1 MLTPCAALFYPSR
14 MDFELSE
21 ENRLIKDTARRLAR
35 DIIAPRAKELD
46 ETGEYPHDYFE
57 AFKNAGMLGMALP
70 ESMGGTG
77 NGILPLCLAI
87 EEVAKYECGA
97 GLMLVLSGL
106 PTRPIM
112 FGGTP
117 EQQQKYLPSLAAGDT
132 KAAFCLTEPDHGSD
146 AANLQT
152 RAVRDGDDY
161 ILNGNKVYISGGTV
175 ADYLTVFARTGGPG
189 AKGISAFVVDAHAPG
204 VNIDRTDDKMGV
216 RSVPTAHFSF
226 QDVRVPAENLLGLEE
241 GNGFNHAMLTLN
253 SMRPTVG
260 ARGVGLA
267 EGCIAYALEWARERK
282 AFGSA
287 VIDFEAIQF
296 MFADMAIQVEAARNL
311 VYKAAWLVDQG
322 KFGKEHAHNLSI
334 AKAYATEVANK
345 VAFDSLQVLGAQ
357 GYMKDHP
364 LERHYRD
371 ARQLMIVE
379 GTSQVQ
385 RVVISRAMIDRNL
398 VYG

>member
-1 MLTPCAALFYPSR
+1 V
-14 MDFELSE
+14 DFELSDE
-21 ENRLIKDTARRLAR
+21 HKLIKATARRIAR
-35 DIIAPRAKELD
+35 EVIAPRAKEVD
-46 ETGEYPHDYFE
+46 DSGEYPHDFFA
-57 AFKNAGMLGMALP
+57 AFKQAGLLGMAIP
-70 ESMGGTG
+70 EEMGGTG
-77 NGILPLCLAI
+77 NGVLPICFAI

-97 GLMLVLSGL
+97 GLMLVLTGL
-106 PTRPIM
+106 PNRPIV
-112 FGGTP
+112 FGGTK
-117 EQQQKYLPSLAAGDT
+117 EQQQRFLPSAARGDT
-132 KAAFCLTEPDHGSD
+132 KGAFCLTEPDHGSD
-146 AANLQT
+146 AANLET
-152 RAVRDGDDY
+152 RAARDGDDY
-161 ILNGNKVYISGGTV
+161 VLNGNKVYISGGTV

-204 VNIDRTDDKMGV
+204 INIDRTDDKMGV

-226 QDVRVPAENLLGLEE
+226 QDVRVPAANMLGGVE
-241 GNGFNHAMLTLN
+241 GQGFNTAMLTLN
-253 SMRPTVG
+253 SLRPTVG

-267 EGCIAYALEWARERK
+267 EGAASYALEWARERK
-282 AFGSA
+282 AFGSS

-296 MFADMAIQVEAARNL
+296 MFADMAIEIEAARNL

-322 KFGKEHAHNLSI
+322 KYTREYAHNLSI
-334 AKAYATEVANK
+334 AKAYATEMANR
-345 VAFDSLQVLGAQ
+345 VAFNALQVLGAQ

-385 RVVISRAMIDRNL
+385 RVVISRSMIDRNL

>member
-1 MLTPCAALFYPSR
+1 ME
-14 MDFELSE
+14 FELSE
-21 ENRLIKDTARRLAR
+21 EHRLIKDTARRIAK
-35 DIIAPRAKELD
+35 DVVAPRAKELD
-46 ETGEYPHDYFE
+46 ETCEYPHDYFE
-57 AFKNAGMLGMALP
+57 AFKQAGLLGMALP
-70 ESMGGTG
+70 EEMGGTG

-117 EQQQKYLPSLAAGDT
+117 EQQQQWLPAAANGDL
-132 KAAFCLTEPDHGSD
+132 KGAFCLTEPDAGSD
-146 AANLQT
+146 AASLKT

-161 ILNGNKVYISGGTV
+161 VLNGNKVYISGGTV
-175 ADYLTVFARTGGPG
+175 ADFLTVFARTGGEG
-189 AKGISAFVVDAHAPG
+189 AKGISAFVVDAKSPG
-204 VNIDRTDDKMGV
+204 VVIDRTDDKMGV

-226 QDVRVPAENLLGLEE
+226 QDVRVPASNLLGGEE
-241 GNGFNHAMLTLN
+241 GKGFNHAMLTLN
-253 SMRPTVG
+253 SLRPTVG
-260 ARGVGLA
+260 ARGIGLA
-267 EGCIAYALEWARERK
+267 EGCISYALDWARERK
-282 AFGSA
+282 VFGDA
-287 VIDFEAIQF
+287 VIDLQAIQF
-296 MFADMAIQVEAARNL
+296 MFAEMAIQVEAARNL

-322 KFGKEHAHNLSI
+322 KFGRENAHHLSI
-334 AKAYATEVANK
+334 AKAYATEMANK

-385 RVVISRAMIDRNL
+385 RVVISRAMQDRAL

>member
-1 MLTPCAALFYPSR
+1 

-21 ENRLIKDTARRLAR
+21 EHRLIKDTARRIAK
-35 DIIAPRAKELD
+35 DVVAPRAKELD
-46 ETGEYPHDYFE
+46 ETGQYPHDYFE
-57 AFKNAGMLGMALP
+57 AFKQAGLLGMAIP
-70 ESMGGTG
+70 EEMGGTG

-106 PTRPIM
+106 PNRPIV
-112 FGGTP
+112 FGGTK
-117 EQQQKYLPSLAAGDT
+117 EQQAKYLPNAANGVT
-132 KAAFCLTEPDHGSD
+132 KGAFCLTEPDHGSD

-189 AKGISAFVVDAHAPG
+189 AKGISAFVVEAHAPG
-204 VNIDRTDDKMGV
+204 VHIDRTDDKMGV

-226 QDVRVPAENLLGLEE
+226 QDVRVPAENLLGLRE
-241 GNGFNHAMLTLN
+241 GSGFNHAMLTLN

-267 EGCIAYALEWARERK
+267 EGAAAYALEWARERK
-282 AFGSA
+282 AFGNA
-287 VIDFEAIQF
+287 VIDFQAIQF
-296 MFADMAIQVEAARNL
+296 MFTDMAIQIEAARNL

-322 KFGKEHAHNLSI
+322 KFGKEYAHNLSI
-334 AKAYATEVANK
+334 AKAFATEMANK

-379 GTSQVQ
+379 GSSQVQ
-385 RVVISRAMIDRNL
+385 RVVISRNMIDRNL

>member
-1 MLTPCAALFYPSR
+1 ME
-14 MDFELSE
+14 FELSE
-21 ENRLIKDTARRLAR
+21 EHRLIKDTARRIAR
-35 DIIAPRAKELD
+35 EVVAPRAKELD
-46 ETGEYPHDYFE
+46 ETGEYPHDIFA
-57 AFKNAGMLGMALP
+57 AFKAAGLLGMAIP
-70 ESMGGTG
+70 EEMGGTG
-77 NGILPLCLAI
+77 NGILPICLAI

-97 GLMLVLSGL
+97 GLILVLSGL
-106 PTRPIM
+106 PTRPIV
-112 FGGTP
+112 FGGTK
-117 EQQQKYLPSLAAGDT
+117 EQQQKWLPALAAGDT

-146 AANLQT
+146 AAALET
-152 RAVRDGDDY
+152 RATRDGDDY

-175 ADYLTVFARTGGPG
+175 AEQLTVFARTGGPG

-204 VNIDRTDDKMGV
+204 VVIDRTDDKMGV

-226 QDVRVPAENLLGLEE
+226 SDVRVPAENLLGLAE

-267 EGCIAYALEWARERK
+267 EGAAAYALEWARERK
-282 AFGSA
+282 AFGNA

-296 MFADMAIQVEAARNL
+296 MFADMAIQIEAARNL

-322 KFGKEHAHNLSI
+322 KFSREYAHHLSI
-334 AKAYATEVANK
+334 AKAFATEMANK
-345 VAFDSLQVLGAQ
+345 VAFDALQVLGAQ

-385 RVVISRAMIDRNL
+385 RVVISRSMIDRAL

>member
-1 MLTPCAALFYPSR
+1 

-21 ENRLIKDTARRLAR
+21 EHRMIKDTARRIAR
-35 DIIAPRAKELD
+35 DVVAPRAKELD
-46 ETGEYPHDYFE
+46 ETGEYPEDIFQ
-57 AFKNAGMLGMALP
+57 AFKQAGLLGMAIP

-112 FGGTP
+112 FGGTA
-117 EQQQKYLPSLAAGDT
+117 EQHQKWLPALCNGER

-175 ADYLTVFARTGGPG
+175 ADQLTVFARTGGPG

-204 VNIDRTDDKMGV
+204 VVIDRTDDKMGV

-226 QDVRVPAENLLGLEE
+226 QDVRVPAENLLGGVE
-241 GNGFNHAMLTLN
+241 GAGFNHAMLTLN

-267 EGCIAYALEWARERK
+267 EGAAGYAMEWARERK
-282 AFGSA
+282 AFGNS

-296 MFADMAIQVEAARNL
+296 MFADMAIQIEAARNL

-322 KFGKEHAHNLSI
+322 KFGKEYAHNLSI
-334 AKAYATEVANK
+334 AKAYATEMANR
-345 VAFDSLQVLGAQ
+345 VAFDALQVLGAQ
-357 GYMKDHP
+357 GYMKEHP

-371 ARQLMIVE
+371 ARQLTIVE
-379 GTSQVQ
+379 GTSQIQ
-385 RVVISRAMIDRNL
+385 RVVISRAMIDRSL

>member
-1 MLTPCAALFYPSR
+1 

-21 ENRLIKDTARRLAR
+21 EHRLIKDTARRIAK
-35 DIIAPRAKELD
+35 DVVAPRAKELD
-46 ETGEYPHDYFE
+46 ETGQYPHDYFE
-57 AFKNAGMLGMALP
+57 AFKQSGLLGMAIP
-70 ESMGGTG
+70 EEMGGTG

-97 GLMLVLSGL
+97 GLMLVLTGL
-106 PTRPIM
+106 PNRPIV

-117 EQQQKYLPSLAAGDT
+117 EQQAKYLPNAANGVT
-132 KAAFCLTEPDHGSD
+132 KGAFCLTEPDHGSD

-175 ADYLTVFARTGGPG
+175 ADYLTVFARTSGPG

-204 VNIDRTDDKMGV
+204 VHIDRTDDKMGV

-226 QDVRVPAENLLGLEE
+226 QDVRVPAENLLGLSE
-241 GNGFNHAMLTLN
+241 GAGFNHAMLTLN

-267 EGCIAYALEWARERK
+267 EGAAAYALEWARERK

-296 MFADMAIQVEAARNL
+296 MFADMAIQIEAARNL
-311 VYKAAWLVDQG
+311 VYKAAWMVDQG
-322 KFGKEHAHNLSI
+322 KFTKEYAHNLSI
-334 AKAYATEVANK
+334 AKAFATEMANK
-345 VAFDSLQVLGAQ
+345 VASAALQVLGAQ

-379 GTSQVQ
+379 GSSQVQ
-385 RVVISRAMIDRNL
+385 RVVISRSMIDRNL

>member
-1 MLTPCAALFYPSR
+1 

-21 ENRLIKDTARRLAR
+21 EHRLIKDTARRIAKEVV
-35 DIIAPRAKELD
+35 APRAKELD
-46 ETGEYPHDYFE
+46 ETGEYPHDYFD
-57 AFKNAGMLGMALP
+57 AFKKAGLLGMAIP
-70 ESMGGTG
+70 EEMGGTG
-77 NGILPLCLAI
+77 NGILPICLAI

-97 GLMLVLSGL
+97 GLLLVLSGL
-106 PTRPIM
+106 PTRPIV
-112 FGGTP
+112 FGGTK
-117 EQQQKYLPSLAAGDT
+117 EQQQQYLPALARGDA
-132 KAAFCLTEPDHGSD
+132 KGSFCLTEPDHGSD
-146 AANLQT
+146 AAALET
-152 RAVRDGDDY
+152 RATRDGDDY

-189 AKGISAFVVDAHAPG
+189 ARGISAFVVDAHAPG
-204 VNIDRTDDKMGV
+204 VHIDRIDDKMGV

-226 QDVRVPAENLLGLEE
+226 TDVRVPAENLLGLQE

-267 EGCIAYALEWARERK
+267 EGAASYALEWARERK
-282 AFGSA
+282 AFGSS

-296 MFADMAIQVEAARNL
+296 MFADMAIQIEAARNL

-322 KFGKEHAHNLSI
+322 KYTREYAHHLSI
-334 AKAYATEVANK
+334 AKTFATEMANK
-345 VAFDSLQVLGAQ
+345 VAFDALQVLGAQ
-357 GYMKDHP
+357 GYMRDHP

-371 ARQLMIVE
+371 ARQLTIVE
-379 GTSQVQ
+379 GSSQVQ
-385 RVVISRAMIDRNL
+385 RVVISRSMIERAL

>member
-1 MLTPCAALFYPSR
+1 

-21 ENRLIKDTARRLAR
+21 EHRLIKDTARRIAK
-35 DIIAPRAKELD
+35 DVVAPRAKELD
-46 ETGEYPHDYFE
+46 ETGQYPHDYFE
-57 AFKNAGMLGMALP
+57 AFKQAGLLGMAIP
-70 ESMGGTG
+70 EEMGGTG

-106 PTRPIM
+106 PNRPIV
-112 FGGTP
+112 FGGTK
-117 EQQQKYLPSLAAGDT
+117 EQQAKYLPDAANGVT
-132 KAAFCLTEPDHGSD
+132 KGAFCLTEPDHGSD

-161 ILNGNKVYISGGTV
+161 VLNGNKVYISGGTV

-189 AKGISAFVVDAHAPG
+189 AKGISAFVVDAHAAG
-204 VNIDRTDDKMGV
+204 VHIDRTDDKMGV

-226 QDVRVPAENLLGLEE
+226 QDVRVPAENLLGLRE
-241 GNGFNHAMLTLN
+241 GSGFNHAMLTLN

-267 EGCIAYALEWARERK
+267 EGAAAYALEWARERK
-282 AFGSA
+282 AFGNA
-287 VIDFEAIQF
+287 VIDFQAIQF
-296 MFADMAIQVEAARNL
+296 MFADMAIQIEAARNL

-322 KFGKEHAHNLSI
+322 KFGKEYAHNLSI
-334 AKAYATEVANK
+334 AKAFATEMANK

-364 LERHYRD
+364 LERHFGD

-379 GTSQVQ
+379 GSSQVQ
-385 RVVISRAMIDRNL
+385 RVVISRNMIDRNL

>member
-1 MLTPCAALFYPSR
+1 

-21 ENRLIKDTARRLAR
+21 ENKLIKDTARRIAR
-35 DIIAPRAKELD
+35 EVVAPRAKELD

-57 AFKNAGMLGMALP
+57 AFKQAGLLGMAIP

-106 PTRPIM
+106 PTRPIV
-112 FGGTP
+112 FGGSAA
-117 EQQQKYLPSLAAGDT
+117 QQQKYLPALAGGDA

-146 AANLQT
+146 AAALET
-152 RAVRDGDDY
+152 RATRHGDDY
-161 ILNGNKVYISGGTV
+161 VINGNKVYISGGTV

-189 AKGISAFVVDAHAPG
+189 AKGISAFVVEAHAPG
-204 VNIDRTDDKMGV
+204 VRIDRTDDKMGV

-226 QDVRVPAENLLGLEE
+226 QDVRVPAENLLGNAE
-241 GNGFNHAMLTLN
+241 GNGFNTAMLTLN

-267 EGCIAYALEWARERK
+267 EGAASYALEWARGRK
-282 AFGSA
+282 AFGND
-287 VIDFEAIQF
+287 VIDFQAIQF
-296 MFADMAIQVEAARNL
+296 MFADMAIQIEAARNL

-322 KFGKEHAHNLSI
+322 KYSREYAHNLSI
-334 AKAYATEVANK
+334 AKAYATEMANK
-345 VAFDSLQVLGAQ
+345 VAFDALQVLGAQ

-385 RVVISRAMIDRNL
+385 RVVISRAMIDRAL

>member
-1 MLTPCAALFYPSR
+1 ME
-14 MDFELSE
+14 FELSE
-21 ENRLIKDTARRLAR
+21 EHRLIKDTARRIAR
-35 DIIAPRAKELD
+35 DVVAPRAKELD
-46 ETGEYPHDYFE
+46 ETGQYPEDYFE
-57 AFKNAGMLGMALP
+57 AFKSAGLLGMAIP
-70 ESMGGTG
+70 EEMGGTG

-97 GLMLVLSGL
+97 GLMLVLTGL
-106 PTRPIM
+106 PNRPIV
-112 FGGTP
+112 FGGTA
-117 EQQQKYLPSLAAGDT
+117 EQQQKYLPNAANGVT
-132 KAAFCLTEPDHGSD
+132 RGAFCLTEPDHGSD

-152 RAVRDGDDY
+152 RATRDGDDY

-175 ADYLTVFARTGGPG
+175 ADYLTVFARTGAPG

-226 QDVRVPAENLLGLEE
+226 SDVRVPAENLLGLAE
-241 GNGFNHAMLTLN
+241 GAGFSHAMLTLN

-267 EGCIAYALEWARERK
+267 EGAAAYALEWARERK
-282 AFGSA
+282 AFGSS
-287 VIDFEAIQF
+287 VVDFEAIQF
-296 MFADMAIQVEAARNL
+296 MFADMAIQIEAARNL

-322 KFGKEHAHNLSI
+322 KFGKEYAHNLSI
-334 AKAYATEVANK
+334 AKAYATEMANNVAS
-345 VAFDSLQVLGAQ
+345 AALQVLGAQ

-379 GTSQVQ
+379 GSSQVQ

>member
-1 MLTPCAALFYPSR
+1 

-21 ENRLIKDTARRLAR
+21 ENRLIKDTARRIAK
-35 DIIAPRAKELD
+35 DVVAPRAKELD

-57 AFKNAGMLGMALP
+57 AFKKAGLLGMAIP

-97 GLMLVLSGL
+97 GLMLVLTGL
-106 PTRPIM
+106 PNRPIM

-117 EQQQKYLPSLAAGDT
+117 EQQQRYLPNAANGVT
-132 KAAFCLTEPDHGSD
+132 KGAFCLTEPDHGSD
-146 AANLQT
+146 AANLET

-161 ILNGNKVYISGGTV
+161 VINGNKVYISGGTV
-175 ADYLTVFARTGGPG
+175 ADFLTVFARTGGPG

-204 VNIDRTDDKMGV
+204 VHIDRTDDKMGV

-226 QDVRVPAENLLGLEE
+226 QDVRVPAENLLGHTE
-241 GNGFNHAMLTLN
+241 GAGFNHAMLTLN
-253 SMRPTVG
+253 SLRPTVG

-267 EGCIAYALEWARERK
+267 EGAAGYALEWARERK
-282 AFGSA
+282 AFGNSI
-287 VIDFEAIQF
+287 VDFQAIQF
-296 MFADMAIQVEAARNL
+296 MFADMAIQIEAARNL
-311 VYKAAWLVDQG
+311 VYKAAWLVDHG
-322 KFGKEHAHNLSI
+322 KFGKEHAHHLSI
-334 AKAYATEVANK
+334 AKAYATEMANR
-345 VAFDSLQVLGAQ
+345 VAFDALQVLGAQ

-379 GTSQVQ
+379 GSSQIQ
-385 RVVISRAMIDRNL
+385 RVVISRAMLDRAL

>member
-1 MLTPCAALFYPSR
+1 

-21 ENRLIKDTARRLAR
+21 EHRMIKDTARRIAR
-35 DIIAPRAKELD
+35 DVVAPRAKELD
-46 ETGEYPHDYFE
+46 ETGEYPEDIFQ
-57 AFKNAGMLGMALP
+57 AFKQAGLLGMAIP

-112 FGGTP
+112 FGGTA
-117 EQQQKYLPSLAAGDT
+117 EQHQKWLPSLCSGER

-175 ADYLTVFARTGGPG
+175 ADQLTVFARTGGSG

-204 VNIDRTDDKMGV
+204 VVIDRTDDKMGV

-226 QDVRVPAENLLGLEE
+226 QDVRVPAENLLGGTE
-241 GNGFNHAMLTLN
+241 GAGFNHAMLTLN

-267 EGCIAYALEWARERK
+267 EGAAGYAMEWARERK
-282 AFGSA
+282 AFGSS

-296 MFADMAIQVEAARNL
+296 MFAEMAIQIEAARNL

-322 KFGKEHAHNLSI
+322 KFGKEYAHNLSI
-334 AKAYATEVANK
+334 AKAYATEMANR
-345 VAFDSLQVLGAQ
+345 VAFDALQVLGAQ

-371 ARQLMIVE
+371 ARQLTIVE

-385 RVVISRAMIDRNL
+385 RVVISRSMIDRNL

>member
-1 MLTPCAALFYPSR
+1 

-21 ENRLIKDTARRLAR
+21 EHRLIKETARRIAR
-35 DIIAPRAKELD
+35 EVVAPRAKELD

-57 AFKNAGMLGMALP
+57 AFKKAGLLGMAIP
-70 ESMGGTG
+70 EDMGGTG
-77 NGILPLCLAI
+77 NGILPICLAI

-97 GLMLVLSGL
+97 GLMLVLTGL
-106 PTRPIM
+106 PNRPIV
-112 FGGTP
+112 FGGTK
-117 EQQQKYLPSLAAGDT
+117 EQQLRYLPQAATGET

-146 AANLQT
+146 AANLET
-152 RAVRDGDDY
+152 RATRDGDDY

-204 VNIDRTDDKMGV
+204 VRIDRTDDKMGV
-216 RSVPTAHFSF
+216 RSIPTAHFSF
-226 QDVRVPAENLLGLEE
+226 SDVRVPAENLLGGVE

-267 EGCIAYALEWARERK
+267 EGAASYALEWARGRK

-296 MFADMAIQVEAARNL
+296 MFADMAIQIEAARNL

-322 KFGKEHAHNLSI
+322 KYTREYAHHLSI
-334 AKAYATEVANK
+334 AKAYATEMANK
-345 VAFDSLQVLGAQ
+345 VAFDALQVLGAQ

-379 GTSQVQ
+379 GSSQVQ
-385 RVVISRAMIDRNL
+385 RVVISRSMIDRTL

>member
-1 MLTPCAALFYPSR
+1 

-21 ENRLIKDTARRLAR
+21 EHRLIKDTARRIAR
-35 DIIAPRAKELD
+35 EVVAPRAKELD

-57 AFKNAGMLGMALP
+57 AFKKAGLLGMAIP
-70 ESMGGTG
+70 EEMGGTG
-77 NGILPLCLAI
+77 NGILPICLAI

-97 GLMLVLSGL
+97 GLLLVLTGL
-106 PTRPIM
+106 PNRPIV
-112 FGGTP
+112 FGGTK
-117 EQQQKYLPSLAAGDT
+117 EQQQRYLPNAATGVT
-132 KAAFCLTEPDHGSD
+132 KGAFCLTEPDHGSD

-189 AKGISAFVVDAHAPG
+189 AKGISAFVVDAHSPG
-204 VNIDRTDDKMGV
+204 INIDRTDDKMGV
-216 RSVPTAHFSF
+216 RSIPTAHFSF
-226 QDVRVPAENLLGLEE
+226 QDVRVPAENLLGLAE

-267 EGCIAYALEWARERK
+267 EGALAYALEWARDRK

-296 MFADMAIQVEAARNL
+296 MFADMAIQIEAARNL

-322 KFGKEHAHNLSI
+322 KYTREYAHYLSI
-334 AKAYATEVANK
+334 AKAYATEMANRVASD
-345 VAFDSLQVLGAQ
+345 ALQVLGAQ

-379 GTSQVQ
+379 GSSQVQ
-385 RVVISRAMIDRNL
+385 RVVISRALIDRAL

>member
-1 MLTPCAALFYPSR
+1 MLTPCAALFYPSG

-21 ENRLIKDTARRLAR
+21 EHRLIKDTARRIAK
-35 DIIAPRAKELD
+35 DVIAPRAKELD

-161 ILNGNKVYISGGTV
+161 VLNGNKVYISGGTV

-226 QDVRVPAENLLGLEE
+226 QDVRVPAENLLGLDE

-282 AFGSA
+282 AFGSS

-322 KFGKEHAHNLSI
+322 KFGKEYAHNLSI

>member
-1 MLTPCAALFYPSR
+1 

-21 ENRLIKDTARRLAR
+21 EHRLIKDTARRIAR
-35 DIIAPRAKELD
+35 DVIAPRAKEVD
-46 ETGEYPHDYFE
+46 ETGEYPHDFFD
-57 AFKNAGMLGMALP
+57 AFKKAGLLGMAIP

-77 NGILPLCLAI
+77 NGILPICLAI

-106 PTRPIM
+106 PTRPIV
-112 FGGTP
+112 FGGNAA
-117 EQQQKYLPSLAAGDT
+117 QQQQYLPGLANGDT

-146 AANLQT
+146 AAALET

-161 ILNGNKVYISGGTV
+161 VLNGNKVYISGGTV

-204 VNIDRTDDKMGV
+204 INIDRTDDKMGV

-226 QDVRVPAENLLGLEE
+226 QDVRVPAENLLGGAE
-241 GNGFNHAMLTLN
+241 GNGFNHAMITLN

-267 EGCIAYALEWARERK
+267 EGAAAYALEWARDRS
-282 AFGSA
+282 AFGSS
-287 VIDFEAIQF
+287 VVDFQAIQF
-296 MFADMAIQVEAARNL
+296 MFADMAIEIEAARNL

-322 KFGKEHAHNLSI
+322 KYGREYAHNLSI
-334 AKAYATEVANK
+334 AKAYATEMANR
-345 VAFDSLQVLGAQ
+345 VAFNALQVLGAQ

-385 RVVISRAMIDRNL
+385 RVVISRAMLDRSL

>member
-1 MLTPCAALFYPSR
+1 ME
-14 MDFELSE
+14 FELSE
-21 ENRLIKDTARRLAR
+21 EHRLIKDTARRIAR
-35 DIIAPRAKELD
+35 EVVAPRAKEVD
-46 ETGEYPHDYFE
+46 ETGEYPHDFFE
-57 AFKNAGMLGMALP
+57 AFKKAGLLGMAIP

-106 PTRPIM
+106 PSRPIM
-112 FGGTP
+112 FGGTA
-117 EQQQKYLPSLAAGDT
+117 EQQQKWLPALCRGDQ

-175 ADYLTVFARTGGPG
+175 ADQLTVFARTGGPG

-204 VNIDRTDDKMGV
+204 VLIDRTDDKMGV

-226 QDVRVPAENLLGLEE
+226 QDVRVPAENLLGGVE
-241 GNGFNHAMLTLN
+241 GAGFNHAMLTLN

-267 EGCIAYALEWARERK
+267 EGAAGYALEWARERK
-282 AFGSA
+282 AFGSS

-296 MFADMAIQVEAARNL
+296 MFADMAIQIEAARNL

-322 KFGKEHAHNLSI
+322 KFMKEYAHHLSI
-334 AKAYATEVANK
+334 AKAYATEMANR
-345 VAFDSLQVLGAQ
+345 VAFDALQVLGAQ

-385 RVVISRAMIDRNL
+385 RVVISRAMIERSL

>member
-1 MLTPCAALFYPSR
+1 V
-14 MDFELSE
+14 DFELSE
-21 ENRLIKDTARRLAR
+21 EHRMIKDTARRIAR
-35 DIIAPRAKELD
+35 DVVAPRAKELD
-46 ETGEYPHDYFE
+46 ETGEYPEDIFQ
-57 AFKNAGMLGMALP
+57 AFKQAGLLGMAIP

-112 FGGTP
+112 FGGTA
-117 EQQQKYLPSLAAGDT
+117 EQHQKWLPALCNGER

-175 ADYLTVFARTGGPG
+175 ADQLTVFARTGGPG

-204 VNIDRTDDKMGV
+204 VVIDRTDDKMGV

-226 QDVRVPAENLLGLEE
+226 QDVRVPAENLLGGVE
-241 GNGFNHAMLTLN
+241 GAGFNHAMLTLN

-267 EGCIAYALEWARERK
+267 EGAAGYAMEWARERK
-282 AFGSA
+282 AFGNS

-296 MFADMAIQVEAARNL
+296 MFADMAIQIEAARNL

-322 KFGKEHAHNLSI
+322 KFGKEYAHNLSI
-334 AKAYATEVANK
+334 AKAYATEMANR
-345 VAFDSLQVLGAQ
+345 VAFDALQVLGAQ

-371 ARQLMIVE
+371 ARQLTIVE

-385 RVVISRAMIDRNL
+385 RVVISRSMIDRNL